1 MLFTYVFI
9 WPSNCLGFPYPTQ
22 RLGPTIYPISPF
34 SLPESYTQPSFCF
47 FLVWNMLNL
56 FSVHRVGCILCPCS
70 NLLVPVLKDCCVACL
85 WNTRC
90 SCPPQVVSDTSSLFL
105 LTSLALFSFT
115 YGGENLNRLHNLT
128 FIGMNISI
136 WESTICRVNNYTAH
150 NSLLKCNHGLYRH
163 KLANIVLL

>member
-1 MLFTYVFI
+1 MSLFDHQIVLVFRTLRRD
-9 WPSNCLGFPYPTQ
+9 LGLLFI
-22 RLGPTIYPISPF
+22 RFHPF
-34 SLPESYTQPSFCF
+34 LFQSHIHNHHSVF

-128 FIGMNISI
+128 FIGMDISI
-136 WESTICRVNNYTAH
+136 WESTICRVNNCTTH
-150 NSLLKCNHGLYRH
+150 NWLLKCNHGLYRH